1 MKLSEPLRPR
11 YRHSACVWTVGD
23 GSTRFTGVSRPA
35 LTHAD
40 TLRKIRLIA
49 NGRTGVA
56 GVELH
61 YPNEFSERNVK
72 AIRSL
77 LRNEGLACAMVTPNN
92 HHFSVHRALSSAHR
106 EEREKAI
113 ARAKRVIDLAYAL
126 DTRIVVFWQGGEK
139 YDDLTSIDLP
149 KAIRWYADSV
159 NAICRYDREQHDDRV
174 VLAAE
179 AKPNEPGRHM
189 LFQTDSDFLAL
200 RPLLERPDK
209 FKLNPETGHAE
220 LAGLDP
226 VQALAFIL
234 AHDALGHY
242 HINKQFGTKF
252 DTDDQVDVDKTRLY
266 ILKLLIDAGFDG
278 WVGHDIQPRHN
289 YNAADAVG
297 VIRESVANA
306 KIMERLIASFNWNKL
321 ASLELSGEYL
331 AAKQAL
337 DRELRRAS

>member
-1 MKLSEPLRPR
+1 MKPM
-11 YRHSACVWTVGD
+11 YRHSACVWTIGD

-35 LTHAD
+35 LSRAD
-40 TLRKIRLIA
+40 TIRKIRLIA
-49 NGRTGVA
+49 KGKTGVE

-61 YPNEFSERNVK
+61 YPNEFSERNAK
-72 AIRSL
+72 AIRGVL
-77 LRNEGLACAMVTPNN
+77 KGEGLACAMVTPNN
-92 HHFSVHRALSSAHR
+92 HHFSVHRALSSAR
-106 EEREKAI
+106 PAERAAAV

-139 YDDLTSIDLP
+139 YDDYTSIDLP
-149 KAIRWYADSV
+149 AAIRWYADSV
-159 NAICRYDREQHDDRV
+159 NEICRYDTTQRHDRIT
-174 VLAAE
+174 LAAE
-179 AKPNEPGRHM
+179 AKPNEPGRFM

-252 DTDDQVDVDKTRLY
+252 DTDDQVDIDKARLY
-266 ILKLLIDAGFDG
+266 IVKLLTDAGFDG

-289 YNAADAVG
+289 YSAADAVG

-306 KIMERLIASFNWNKL
+306 RALERLVAALDWKKL
-321 ASLELSGEYL
+321 ARMELDGEYL
-331 AAKQAL
+331 GAKIYL
-337 DRELRRAS
+337 DRALRKAA